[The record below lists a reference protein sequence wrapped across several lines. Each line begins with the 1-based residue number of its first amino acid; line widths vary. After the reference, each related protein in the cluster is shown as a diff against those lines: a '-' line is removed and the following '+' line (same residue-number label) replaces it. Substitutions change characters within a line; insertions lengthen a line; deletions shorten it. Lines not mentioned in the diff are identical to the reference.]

1 MNKQL
6 TKSLSIIVTPVVMLF
21 LLIFLLS
28 HSGAVLADVWEK
40 WDSYNQEYQ
49 ENEGVEE
56 FVWKEGDKNMPE
68 YPENSDL
75 LEVSGSA
82 AYQNYQYL
90 IDGKNLTVGR
100 DGVVRY
106 SIVIRSKSG
115 ADNVMYDGIRCT
127 ANQIKHY
134 AYGTTGMDGKKKF
147 IPKTNAVWKPFRS
160 SGVTAYGATL
170 AAGYFCDHNGVAL
183 KRNVIIQNI
192 KYGKGPVDGLYN

>member
-6 TKSLSIIVTPVVMLF
+6 IQSRSIIIAPVIMLF
-21 LLIFLLS
+21 LFILLFTYS
-28 HSGAVLADVWEK
+28 TAVLADVWEK

-49 ENEGVEE
+49 ENEGVED

-82 AYQNYQYL
+82 VYQNYQYL

-115 ADNVMYDGIRCT
+115 VDNVMYDGIRCT

-134 AYGTTGMDGKKKF
+134 AYGTTDMDGKKKF
-147 IPKTNAVWKPFRS
+147 IPKSNAAWEPFRS

-170 AAGYFCDHNGVAL
+170 ATSYFCDHNAVAL
-183 KRNVIIQNI
+183 KRNEIIQNI
-192 KYGKGPVDGLYN
+192 KYGKGPVDGLYY

>member
-6 TKSLSIIVTPVVMLF
+6 TKSLSKIVTPVVMLF
-21 LLIFLLS
+21 LLLFLS
-28 HSGAVLADVWEK
+28 GYSGAVLADVWEK
-40 WDSYNQEYQ
+40 WESHNLENQ
-49 ENEGVEE
+49 ENEGIEE

-68 YPENSDL
+68 YPENNDL

-115 ADNVMYDGIRCT
+115 ADNVMHDGIRCT

-147 IPKTNAVWKPFRS
+147 IPKTNAGWEPFRL
-160 SGVTAYGATL
+160 SGITAYGSTL
-170 AAGYFCDHNGVAL
+170 AASYFCDHNGVAL
-183 KRNVIIQNI
+183 KRNVIIHNI
-192 KYGKGPVDGLYN
+192 KYGKGPVDGLYY